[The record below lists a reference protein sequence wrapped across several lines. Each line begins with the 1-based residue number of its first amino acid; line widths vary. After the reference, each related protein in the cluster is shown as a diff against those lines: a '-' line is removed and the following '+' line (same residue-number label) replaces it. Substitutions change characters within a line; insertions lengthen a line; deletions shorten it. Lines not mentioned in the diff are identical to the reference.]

1 MEKLKTQLMWLDTVL
16 NKLSCS
22 LLDILI
28 FRTVNFKQACVEL
41 FMYFTIWCFKLGS
54 FGDQCYVAMA
64 TLACEI
70 YSKMIYRA
78 AQIKKKHGDPQSFS
92 LYYVTNNVG

>member
-1 MEKLKTQLMWLDTVL
+1 MEKLKTKLMWLDTVL

-28 FRTVNFKQACVEL
+28 FRTVNFKKACVEL
-41 FMYFTIWCFKLGS
+41 FMYFSIWSFKLGS

-70 YSKMIYRA
+70 HSKMIYYA
-78 AQIKKKHGDPQSFS
+78 A
-92 LYYVTNNVG
+92 

>member
-1 MEKLKTQLMWLDTVL
+1 MEKLKTKLMWLDTVL

-28 FRTVNFKQACVEL
+28 FRTVNFKQAWVEL
-41 FMYFTIWCFKLGS
+41 FMYFSICSFKLAS
-54 FGDQCYVAMA
+54 FGDQCHVAMA

-70 YSKMIYRA
+70 HSKMIYRA
-78 AQIKKKHGDPQSFS
+78 A
-92 LYYVTNNVG
+92 